1 MGCCDDTDSAC
12 VFSRALLARSAGCAC
27 VARRA
32 LGEREVLECTQPVAR
47 TNCSLLSALM
57 RERARFAL
65 KLPAGELPLMHA
77 QVLRPLPSG
86 TFPGVDDAELYAF
99 LDGELDDRVMLQ
111 VETHLRRCSPC
122 LEAFDFEAD
131 LRRVIAAKCTEQVTP
146 EVRARFCGL
155 LHELSSGGT
164 DGVSGVTAPSDGS

>member
-1 MGCCDDTDSAC
+1 MGCCDNTESAC
-12 VFSRALLARSAGCAC
+12 VFSRALLARSAGCTC

-77 QVLRPLPSG
+77 QVLRLQCGGLQGLQQALGASDADVHHLVGEAQAQYGSLLALPW
-86 TFPGVDDAELYAF
+86 D
-99 LDGELDDRVMLQ
+99 Q
-111 VETHLRRCSPC
+111 
-122 LEAFDFEAD
+122 
-131 LRRVIAAKCTEQVTP
+131 I
-146 EVRARFCGL
+146 
-155 LHELSSGGT
+155 
-164 DGVSGVTAPSDGS
+164 VTAMRAWQPRRRRPGGGA

>member
-77 QVLRPLPSG
+77 QVLRLQCGGLHGLQQTLGTSDTDVHHLVTAAQAQFGSLLALPWDQVVTAMRAWQLRRRRPSG
-86 TFPGVDDAELYAF
+86 
-99 LDGELDDRVMLQ
+99 
-111 VETHLRRCSPC
+111 
-122 LEAFDFEAD
+122 
-131 LRRVIAAKCTEQVTP
+131 AA
-146 EVRARFCGL
+146 
-155 LHELSSGGT
+155 
-164 DGVSGVTAPSDGS
+164 